1 MSGSAFAVTHYAF
14 SSGAGRTSDGNG
26 SHASTLK
33 SPSYTKSV
41 SWQHYLVLNQY
52 VIYRDELI
60 ARVIDK
66 NGNNMKYKHL
76 ILSLSLIMLGPLA
89 HAEEIGS
96 VDTVFKMIGPD
107 HKIVVEAF
115 DDPDVK
121 NVTCYVSRAKTG
133 GIKGGLGLAED
144 TSDAAISC
152 QQVGPIELS
161 DRIKNG
167 KAQGEVVFKKRTSL
181 VFKSLQVVR
190 FYDAKRNALAYLAY
204 SDKVVEGSPK
214 NAISA
219 VPVMPWRQ

>member
-1 MSGSAFAVTHYAF
+1 
-14 SSGAGRTSDGNG
+14 
-26 SHASTLK
+26 
-33 SPSYTKSV
+33 
-41 SWQHYLVLNQY
+41 
-52 VIYRDELI
+52 
-60 ARVIDK
+60 
-66 NGNNMKYKHL
+66 MKYKHL

-133 GIKGGLGLAED
+133 GIKGDWAWQKIH
-144 TSDAAISC
+144 SDAAISC

-167 KAQGEVVFKKRTSL
+167 KAQGEVVFKNARPWSL
-181 VFKSLQVVR
+181 SRYRSCAFMTLNATRSLIWLTPT
-190 FYDAKRNALAYLAY
+190 KL
-204 SDKVVEGSPK
+204 
-214 NAISA
+214 
-219 VPVMPWRQ
+219 

>member
-1 MSGSAFAVTHYAF
+1 
-14 SSGAGRTSDGNG
+14 
-26 SHASTLK
+26 
-33 SPSYTKSV
+33 
-41 SWQHYLVLNQY
+41 
-52 VIYRDELI
+52 
-60 ARVIDK
+60 
-66 NGNNMKYKHL
+66 MKYKHL

-107 HKIVVEAF
+107 HKI
-115 DDPDVK
+115 
-121 NVTCYVSRAKTG
+121 
-133 GIKGGLGLAED
+133 
-144 TSDAAISC
+144 
-152 QQVGPIELS
+152 VGPIELS